1 MCVLHCSLLI
11 ACPTPIAALRPRSSR
26 ERIHSPAAFT
36 SPEAMIGVKFTYVSA
51 FCRFRPPSRCLPV
64 QGVAKGESQI
74 AKFGSGANQ
83 DIVWNLPFDV
93 TWTSTN
99 AFGWPR
105 MVVEVRHLDFL
116 GREVVLGYG
125 SMLVPTVPGRYI
137 RYIRTF
143 APVSGSAVQGFL
155 AWLTANRPEFVRPD
169 FVTENKGREGTSLR
183 RAPLS
188 APPHPPPPLCSHT
201 RAVDRCRACA
211 NQRAHTGH
219 GSARVHHGRPPRLW
233 AGFWPALCPG
243 G

>member
-1 MCVLHCSLLI
+1 MRIFVRA
-11 ACPTPIAALRPRSSR
+11 ACCIN
-26 ERIHSPAAFT
+26 IPA
-36 SPEAMIGVKFTYVSA
+36 
-51 FCRFRPPSRCLPV
+51 

-74 AKFGSGANQ
+74 AKFGSNTNQ

-169 FVTENKGREGTSLR
+169 FVTENKGREGEPSPPSATMSFSITQPTLSLCFHVR
-183 RAPLS
+183 SHSSAVNGRGARA
-188 APPHPPPPLCSHT
+188 
-201 RAVDRCRACA
+201 D
-211 NQRAHTGH
+211 QRSHTGH
-219 GSARVHHGRPPRLW
+219 GSPWVHNWGPP
-233 AGFWPALCPG
+233 
-243 G
+243 

>member
-1 MCVLHCSLLI
+1 M
-11 ACPTPIAALRPRSSR
+11 
-26 ERIHSPAAFT
+26 
-36 SPEAMIGVKFTYVSA
+36 
-51 FCRFRPPSRCLPV
+51 
-64 QGVAKGESQI
+64 AKGESQI
-74 AKFGSGANQ
+74 AKYGTGANQ

-169 FVTENKGREGTSLR
+169 FVTENKGREGTCCAA
-183 RAPLS
+183 APS
-188 APPHPPPPLCSHT
+188 PRTPRTPPLCSCSHS
-201 RAVDRCRACA
+201 RAVHWRCPRA
-211 NQRAHTGH
+211 NQRPYTGH
-219 GSARVHHGRPPRLW
+219 GGPRVHHG
-233 AGFWPALCPG
+233 G
-243 G
+243 GP